1 MNKIEKILKEL
12 KQREPIFH
20 HPDKFGKTREDLELM
35 TVDDFWEVG
44 ASGAI
49 YDREFVIKTLLERYA
64 DPNYKD
70 NWQTCN
76 FKCREISQ
84 DNYLLTYTLVQ
95 DQTRITRRSTLWRKE
110 NNRWLIVYHQG
121 TIVSSDA

>member
-1 MNKIEKILKEL
+1 MSNFEKILKEL

-20 HPDKFGKTREDLELM
+20 HPDKFGRTREALESM
-35 TVDDFWEVG
+35 TAEDFWEVG

-49 YDREFVIKTLLERYA
+49 YGREFVIKTLLERYN

-70 NWQTCN
+70 VWQTSD
-76 FKCREISQ
+76 FKCREIAK

-95 DQTRITRRSTLWRKE
+95 DQVRITRRSTLWRREK
-110 NNRWLIVYHQG
+110 NKWLIVYHQG
-121 TIVSSDA
+121 TIVSAQA

>member
-1 MNKIEKILKEL
+1 MSSLKNILEEL

-20 HPDKFGKTREDLELM
+20 HPDKFGKTREAIESM
-35 TVDDFWEVG
+35 TVEDFWEVG

-64 DPNYKD
+64 NPNYKD
-70 NWQTCN
+70 DWKTSD
-76 FKCREISQ
+76 FKCREISM

-95 DQTRITRRSTLWRKE
+95 DQIRVTRRSTLWQRK
-110 NNRWLIVYHQG
+110 NNNWLIVYHQG
-121 TIVSSDA
+121 TIVSSQV

>member
-1 MNKIEKILKEL
+1 MNNLKNILEEL

-20 HPDKFGKTREDLELM
+20 HPDKFGNTREVLESM
-35 TVDDFWEVG
+35 TVEDFWEVG

-49 YDREFVIKTLLERYA
+49 YDRDFVIKTLLERYN

-70 NWQTCN
+70 DWQTSD
-76 FKCREISQ
+76 FKCREIAK

-95 DQTRITRRSTLWRKE
+95 DQARVTRRSTLWRREK
-110 NNRWLIVYHQG
+110 NRWLIVYHQG
-121 TIVSSDA
+121 TIVSAQT